1 MHKICLL
8 FCLLMFSSANNFAYE
23 DPRKFPDMD
32 PKYVNISILDPN
44 QKVGYT
50 VGDYI
55 NREITLTV
63 KEPFKLIE
71 ESLPIVGYEK
81 RYRGQLLGISL
92 KAINISKKTKDGLTT
107 YVIKLKY
114 QIFTNN
120 VVAKPASIT
129 ADYYRFINP
138 NEPKK
143 IQKFRVPAF
152 TFAISPIAIFGD
164 VKIENDMSPYR
175 GPFLKD
181 KIPEENKIKF
191 SLFALIIILLS
202 FIYIYGRYTWLPNRT
217 FSMVYRR
224 FKKQK
229 PSAANTKKIITALH
243 AGFDNLIEQSLFED
257 NIALLIKKNGSFK
270 HIEKELHTFFKIS
283 RALFFQKHIKLD
295 QDELN
300 KWLINFSLHCRMCE
314 RKLIVNPKDIKG
326 ISF

>member
-1 MHKICLL
+1 
-8 FCLLMFSSANNFAYE
+8 MFSSANNFAYE

-32 PKYVNISILDPN
+32 PKYVDISILDPN

-92 KAINISKKTKDGLTT
+92 KAINVSKKTKDGLTT

-181 KIPEENKIKF
+181 KIPDENKIKF